1 MIFGLPIWVFM
12 CILLIFVSGYMA
24 FRAMKAERKIEQQ
37 FIEREGRVYISRMEE
52 EKERRERVRMY

>member
-1 MIFGLPIWVFM
+1 MVLGLPVWVFM

-24 FRAMKAERKIEQQ
+24 YRAMKAERKIEQQ

-52 EKERRERVRMY
+52 EKDRRHRAN